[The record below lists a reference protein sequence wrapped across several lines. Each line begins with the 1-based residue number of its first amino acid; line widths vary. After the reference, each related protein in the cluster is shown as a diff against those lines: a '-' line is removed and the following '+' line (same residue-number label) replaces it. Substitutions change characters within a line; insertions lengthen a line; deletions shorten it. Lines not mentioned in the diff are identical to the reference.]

1 VVKEIEEAHQGRI
14 AVVDEP
20 LARVLG
26 DVERQRSVGAEEAE
40 ESLLEPRRPA
50 AVVRLTRRQGRRR
63 EGHGRLLREAYRLVP
78 GTQRLPELRLVGE
91 QAFDSPERLGEI
103 ERPGRPRERVEQ
115 R

>member
-1 VVKEIEEAHQGRI
+1 VKEVEEAHQGRI

-26 DVERQRSVGAEEAE
+26 DVERQRPVGAEESE

-50 AVVRLTRRQGRRR
+50 VARFARRQGRRR
-63 EGHGRLLREAYRLVP
+63 EGHGRLLREAHRLVP
-78 GTQRLPELRLVGE
+78 GTQSPPELRLVGE
-91 QAFDSPERLGEI
+91 QAFDAPERLKEI
-103 ERPGRPRERVEQ
+103 ERPGRPRESGEQ